1 MTNQEKPDLDEKTSK
16 NQVNPLVSGFV
27 IVVAIFIIFTLLNS
41 AINTPLVRSFDDA
54 ARRAEIDACES
65 HRANASNKS
74 PGDDCSKL
82 GDDR

>member
-1 MTNQEKPDLDEKTSK
+1 M
-16 NQVNPLVSGFV
+16 
-27 IVVAIFIIFTLLNS
+27 AIFIIFTLLNS